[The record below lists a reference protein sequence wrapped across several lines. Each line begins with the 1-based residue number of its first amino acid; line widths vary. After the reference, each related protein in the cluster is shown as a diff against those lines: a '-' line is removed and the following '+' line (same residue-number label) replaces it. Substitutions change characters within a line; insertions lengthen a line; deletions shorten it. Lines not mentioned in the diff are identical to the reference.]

1 MTLEV
6 KYKNRCDYSYISGD
20 VLEIR
25 DFNKKEVKYVLI
37 KGSVALKDGEIV
49 NGKLGTSVRR

>member
-25 DFNKKEVKYVLI
+25 DLSKKGLLRFRLSISFECK
-37 KGSVALKDGEIV
+37 KWMFFA
-49 NGKLGTSVRR
+49 